1 MNNNIVSL
9 NQSKLFIGID
19 LAKKIHVAK
28 AIDINGIQVGYLS
41 SLKNDREGFKTFKS
55 WVYKIMKETN
65 TESCIIGMEPTGIYW
80 QRIASYII
88 TSMDNCE
95 AVFVN
100 QQKVKLTRLLYGNGK
115 GKNDPIDALSIARC
129 VKHNNYSKMN
139 THEKKFTN
147 LKILTRHRNNLL
159 KQQSQLIGRLDNEI
173 INTFSEYKNVAANWH
188 CKSLVTIFA
197 KYPLPEDI
205 VAADEKDIFEQL
217 RTNVKSGVGY
227 KFIRLLKETAAEF
240 INNDTGNIFAAE
252 NDVVRYIMKSEFNA
266 LLELQ
271 EKINEIDEII
281 KNKVSEISYAEN
293 LLEIKGVGEGT
304 VAALL
309 GESGDLNKYETGK
322 HLISFI
328 GFDLKQCSSGE
339 HKGKMKI
346 SKCGSRRLRDIV
358 YKVCLTLINEN
369 KYFKQ
374 LYNYYI
380 SRKENPLK
388 KKQAQIAVCCKLL
401 RVLHG
406 MVKNNSKFNGNEVI
420 KGILDKKAA

>member
-1 MNNNIVSL
+1 MNNNIISL
-9 NQSKLFIGID
+9 NQSKLFIGVD
-19 LAKKIHVAK
+19 LAKKVHVAK
-28 AIDINGIQVGYLS
+28 AIDINGAQVGYLS
-41 SLKNDREGFKTFKS
+41 PVENSKEGFEIFKS
-55 WVYKIMKETN
+55 WVYKIMEETK

-88 TSMDNCE
+88 TSIDNCE

-129 VKHNNYSKMN
+129 IKHNNYFNMN
-139 THEKKFTN
+139 VHDKEFRN
-147 LKILTRHRNNLL
+147 LKSLTRFRNDYL
-159 KQQSQLIGRLDNEI
+159 KRQSQLINKLDNDI
-173 INTFSEYKNVAANWH
+173 LNVFPEYKNAAANWH
-188 CKSLVTIFA
+188 GKSLITIFS

-205 VAADEKDIFEQL
+205 VAADEKEIFAQL

-227 KFIRLLKETAAEF
+227 KFIRLLKEVAAEF
-240 INNDTGNIFAAE
+240 ISNDTGNIFAAE
-252 NDVVRYIMKSEFNA
+252 NDVVRFIMKKRFKE
-266 LLELQ
+266 LLQVQKEILELEEVI
-271 EKINEIDEII
+271 EK
-281 KNKVSEISYAEN
+281 KVSEISYAEN
-293 LLEIKGVGEGT
+293 MIEIKGIGEGT
-304 VAALL
+304 IAALL
-309 GESGDLNKYETGK
+309 GETGDLAKYETGK

-328 GFDLKQCSSGE
+328 GFDLKECSSGE

-358 YKVCLTLINEN
+358 YKVCLPLINEN

-374 LYNYYI
+374 LYNHYI

-420 KGILDKKAA
+420 KGILDKKAS